1 MTTRAQPL
9 SDSDNATNMPTM
21 RALPFMWRL
30 LMYRPKLYLLNVGG
44 ALMDQISWQLPAIG
58 GKLFF
63 DGLSKGGIAGL
74 NIWTIAILF
83 LLQPIGSTIGV
94 FLIIRANVPMRYISQ
109 ALLHRNMM
117 QRLLQLPGAKA
128 IPTDMPPGKVL
139 SRFETD
145 PADPIESVLW
155 TNDTIASGV
164 YSAISIAIM
173 LSISVPI
180 TLLSVAPMVIVLF
193 LSRFFMTK
201 VEYYRRQTRE
211 TGSAVVGFIAE
222 TFGAA
227 QAVKIA
233 GAEQRLLTHFGAL
246 NERRRIAAVKDR
258 LFEELM
264 RNVVWNTG
272 NVSTGIILLLASQA
286 LHAGQFT
293 VGDFALFAYNLVGIA
308 EFAGTIGVISAR
320 YKQVQV
326 ALQRMQTV
334 MQGAPIEQLAQHQPV
349 FETGDLPEV
358 PYIPRT
364 SLHELDVLD
373 VRNLSYTHPSSG
385 RGVQG
390 INLHLTHGSFTVIT
404 GRIGSGKSTLVRALL
419 GLLPPDS
426 GEVRWNGELVT
437 NPADFFQPPRS
448 AYTAQVPRLFSLTLR
463 ENLLMGLPPDKVDLA
478 YAIRTAALE
487 QDVGLLEHG
496 LDTEVGPKG
505 VMLSGG
511 QVQRSATARMFVR
524 DPALLVFDDLSS
536 ALDVET
542 ERQLWEQVFE
552 RQNATCLVVS
562 HRHPALRRADHIIVL
577 KDGRIEAEGKLDD
590 LLITS
595 PEMQR
600 LWHGEVISEE
610 NLTL

>member
-1 MTTRAQPL
+1 MTTMTEPQ
-9 SDSDNATNMPTM
+9 ATTPPM
-21 RALPFMWRL
+21 RAIPFMWHL
-30 LMYRPKLYLLNVGG
+30 LTYRPRLYMFNVGG
-44 ALMDQISWQLPAIG
+44 ALLDQISWQLPAIG
-58 GKLFF
+58 ARLFF
-63 DGLSKGGIAGL
+63 NGLSKGGVAGL
-74 NIWTIAILF
+74 NLWTIAILF
-83 LLQPIGSTIGV
+83 LLQPIGSSIGV
-94 FLIIRANVPMRYISQ
+94 YLIIRANVPMRYISQ

-145 PADPIESVLW
+145 PVDGMEAVLW

-164 YSAISIAIM
+164 YSAISVAIM
-173 LSISVPI
+173 LSINVPI
-180 TLLSVAPMVIVLF
+180 TLLSVAPMVLVLF

-201 VEYYRRQTRE
+201 VEYYRQQTRE

-222 TFGAA
+222 TFGAT

-233 GAEQRLLTHFGAL
+233 GAEHRLLAHFAVL

-272 NVSTGIILLLASQA
+272 NLSTGVILLLASQA
-286 LHAGQFT
+286 VRAGQFT
-293 VGDFALFAYNLVGIA
+293 IGDFALFAYNLVGIA

-326 ALQRMQTV
+326 SMQRMQGV
-334 MQGAPIEQLAQHQPV
+334 MQGAPLDQLTQHQPV
-349 FETGDLPEV
+349 FETGDLPSV

-364 SLHELDVLD
+364 AAHELDVLE
-373 VRNLSYTHPSSG
+373 VRDLAYTHPTSG
-385 RGVQG
+385 RGVSG
-390 INLHLTHGSFTVIT
+390 INLRLTHGSFTVIT
-404 GRIGSGKSTLVRALL
+404 GRIGSGKSTLVRSLL
-419 GLLPPDS
+419 GLLPRDG
-426 GEVRWNGELVT
+426 GEIRWNGELVT
-437 NPADFFQPPRS
+437 DPASFFQPPRS
-448 AYTAQVPRLFSLTLR
+448 AYIAQVPRLFSLTLR
-463 ENLLMGLPPDKVDLA
+463 ENLLMGLPEDKVDLA

-487 QDVGLLEHG
+487 ADVAMLEQG
-496 LDTEVGPKG
+496 LDTQVGPKG

-524 DPALLVFDDLSS
+524 DPVLLVFDDLSS

-542 ERQLWEQVFE
+542 ERQLWDHVFE

-600 LWHGEVISEE
+600 LWHGEVQGEE
-610 NLTL
+610 VE